1 MVSPFLITQAVRAR
15 KVKTFLWIIGST
27 FFIVA
32 TVVDYLI
39 YPACNKQDKT
49 GKIYIAVFTPLITVV
64 LNGSSPL
71 LVQRLWRIISHPGKK
86 FVFLVPLCY
95 GFFKWIWIVWKQW
108 LNFDRSH
115 PRHCRGYRKEYYSLG
130 WLHLASIVWKKTT
143 FLGTFSNPARR
154 ERLATDIAIM
164 SMLCEA
170 SAVISVSGFL
180 HLHEYFY
187 TDGKTVPQLLQS
199 FAITSAVPLVI
210 EWFFTCLSIAIETR
224 YQNRPI
230 MAVWGSQ
237 WKIHVTVA
245 IVNTLP
251 IAAWSSLNLLNA
263 IEGRLPTVV
272 DYCEM
277 PFAHL

>member
-1 MVSPFLITQAVRAR
+1 MEDYKSSGKNLCISSTTVLRRLQVDLDSLKAVALIGVIHGVAEVIERS
-15 KVKTFLWIIGST
+15 II
-27 FFIVA
+27 VL
-32 TVVDYLI
+32 VDYI
-39 YPACNKQDKT
+39 YHQL
-49 GKIYIAVFTPLITVV
+49 YERRRLSW
-64 LNGSSPL
+64 GSF
-71 LVQRLWRIISHPGKK
+71 R
-86 FVFLVPLCY
+86 
-95 GFFKWIWIVWKQW
+95 
-108 LNFDRSH
+108 
-115 PRHCRGYRKEYYSLG
+115 
-130 WLHLASIVWKKTT
+130 T
-143 FLGTFSNPARR
+143 ARR

-187 TDGKTVPQLLQS
+187 TDGKTVPQLLQL
-199 FAITSAVPLVI
+199 FAITSKLPLVI
-210 EWFFTCLSIAIETR
+210 EWFFRYLSMTIETR

-237 WKIHVTVA
+237 WKIHLTVA

-263 IEGRLPTVV
+263 IEGRFPTVK

-277 PFAHL
+277 PFAHLQKRILEVLAEV

>member
-1 MVSPFLITQAVRAR
+1 MDLDSLKAVALIGVIHGVAEVIERS
-15 KVKTFLWIIGST
+15 IIVLIDYIYHQLYERRRLSWGSFRT
-27 FFIVA
+27 
-32 TVVDYLI
+32 
-39 YPACNKQDKT
+39 
-49 GKIYIAVFTPLITVV
+49 
-64 LNGSSPL
+64 
-71 LVQRLWRIISHPGKK
+71 
-86 FVFLVPLCY
+86 
-95 GFFKWIWIVWKQW
+95 
-108 LNFDRSH
+108 
-115 PRHCRGYRKEYYSLG
+115 
-130 WLHLASIVWKKTT
+130 
-143 FLGTFSNPARR
+143 ARR

-187 TDGKTVPQLLQS
+187 TDGKTVPQLLQL
-199 FAITSAVPLVI
+199 FAITSKLPLVI
-210 EWFFTCLSIAIETR
+210 EWFFTCLSMAIETR

-230 MAVWGSQ
+230 MAVWGTQ
-237 WKIHVTVA
+237 WKIHLTVA

-263 IEGRLPTVV
+263 IEGRFPTVK